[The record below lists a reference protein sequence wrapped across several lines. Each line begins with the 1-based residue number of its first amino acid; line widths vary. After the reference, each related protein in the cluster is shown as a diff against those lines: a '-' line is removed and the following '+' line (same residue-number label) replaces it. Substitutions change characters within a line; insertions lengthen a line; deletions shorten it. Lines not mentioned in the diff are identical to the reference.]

1 MTALPSRLLLA
12 ALALAGCNNDDE
24 VQYDQINAADD
35 VLTVLVGEPELLDPV
50 NTVVRSST
58 GEVEIG
64 SAEVSPGGGPIG
76 TDHELVVIVFDDYQD
91 LVDRVSVRTRSP
103 GRGEDEYDLVQ
114 DSADEG
120 YYKLTITSAG
130 TADEQRE
137 DSLTVRLWQA
147 LDTTEQE

>member
-1 MTALPSRLLLA
+1 MTRPLPSLLLGLC
-12 ALALAGCNNDDE
+12 ALSACNNDEE
-24 VQYDQINAADD
+24 VKYQQINAEDD
-35 VLTVLVGEPELLDPV
+35 ALTVLVGEPELLDPV

-76 TDHELVVIVFDDYQD
+76 TDHEVVVIVFDDYQD
-91 LVDRVSVRTRSP
+91 LVDRVSIRTRSP
-103 GRGEDEYDLVQ
+103 GRGEDEYDLIQ

-130 TADEQRE
+130 TDDEQRE
-137 DSLTVRLWQA
+137 DTLTVRLWQA
-147 LDTTEQE
+147 EETTEE

>member
-1 MTALPSRLLLA
+1 MTRPLPSLLLGLC
-12 ALALAGCNNDDE
+12 ALSACNNDEE
-24 VQYDQINAADD
+24 VQYQQINAEDD
-35 VLTVLVGEPELLDPV
+35 ALTVLVGEPELLDPV

-64 SAEVSPGGGPIG
+64 SAEVSPGGGPVG
-76 TDHELVVIVFDDYQD
+76 TDHEVVVIVFDDYQD
-91 LVDRVSVRTRSP
+91 LVDRVSIRTRSP
-103 GRGEDEYDLVQ
+103 GRGEDEYDLIQ

-137 DSLTVRLWQA
+137 DTLTVRLWQA
-147 LDTTEQE
+147 EETTEE

>member
-1 MTALPSRLLLA
+1 MTRPLPSLLLGLF
-12 ALALAGCNNDDE
+12 ALSACNNDEE
-24 VQYDQINAADD
+24 VKYQQINAEDD
-35 VLTVLVGEPELLDPV
+35 ALTVLVGEPELLDPV

-76 TDHELVVIVFDDYQD
+76 TDHEVVVIVFDDYQD
-91 LVDRVSVRTRSP
+91 LVDRVSIRTRSP
-103 GRGEDEYDLVQ
+103 GRGEDEYDLIQ

-130 TADEQRE
+130 TDDEQRE
-137 DSLTVRLWQA
+137 DTLTVRLWQA
-147 LDTTEQE
+147 EETTEE

>member
-1 MTALPSRLLLA
+1 MTRPLPSLLLGLITLSA
-12 ALALAGCNNDDE
+12 CNNDEE
-24 VQYDQINAADD
+24 VKYQQINAEDD
-35 VLTVLVGEPELLDPV
+35 ALTVLVGEPELLDPV

-76 TDHELVVIVFDDYQD
+76 TDHEVVVIVFDDYQD
-91 LVDRVSVRTRSP
+91 LVDRVSIRTRSP
-103 GRGEDEYDLVQ
+103 GRGEDEYDLIQ

-130 TADEQRE
+130 TDDEQRE
-137 DSLTVRLWQA
+137 DTLTVRLWQA
-147 LDTTEQE
+147 EETTEE

>member
-1 MTALPSRLLLA
+1 MTVLLPSLLVGLCS
-12 ALALAGCNNDDE
+12 LLGCNKGDE
-24 VQYDQINAADD
+24 IQYDQVNAADD
-35 VLTVLVGEPELLDPV
+35 VLTVLVGEPALLDPV

-76 TDHELVVIVFDDYQD
+76 TDHAIVVIVFDDYQD
-91 LVDRVSVRTRSP
+91 LVDRVSVRTSSP
-103 GRGEDEYDLVQ
+103 GRGEDEYDLIQ

-130 TADEQRE
+130 AANEQRE

-147 LDTTEQE
+147 LDTTEE

>member
-1 MTALPSRLLLA
+1 MTRPLPSLLLGVC
-12 ALALAGCNNDDE
+12 ALSACNNDEE
-24 VQYDQINAADD
+24 VKYQQINAEDD
-35 VLTVLVGEPELLDPV
+35 ALTVLVGEPELLDPV

-76 TDHELVVIVFDDYQD
+76 TDHEVVVIVFDDYQD
-91 LVDRVSVRTRSP
+91 LVDRVSIRTRSP
-103 GRGEDEYDLVQ
+103 GRGEDEYDLIQ

-130 TADEQRE
+130 TDDEQRE
-137 DSLTVRLWQA
+137 DTLTVRLWQA
-147 LDTTEQE
+147 EETTEE